1 MVRISN
7 KKKELKEEEII
18 QFWKDN
24 KIFEKSIEQRAMDN
38 PFIFYDGPPFATGLP
53 HYGHI
58 LSLVTKDV
66 FPRYWTM
73 KGYRCERK
81 WGWDCHG
88 LPIESICEKELN
100 LKKKN
105 EIYEMGVSKFNEF
118 CRSKVLWYANE
129 WKKTVDRMGKW
140 IEFDNSYKTM
150 DNGYMETVWYIFK
163 KIYNEGFVY
172 KGKKILYYCPHCE
185 TPLSNFEISMDNSY
199 KDVNEPSITAK
210 FKLKK
215 ESKTFFLAWTTT
227 PWTLIGNVALAVNSN
242 REYVKIKVN
251 NEYLILI
258 KSQLDLIKEDYKLVD
273 EFRGEDLLNK
283 EYEPLYRMS
292 TGGSKK
298 GHFIID
304 GGDEVLSDEGTG
316 IIHMAV
322 YGEFD
327 YEMIKKYDL
336 PIIQHIDEHGNL
348 AEGPEEWVG
357 LWFKDVDKKVLEDLK
372 QRELLFNVEV
382 YSHSY
387 PFCYRCDTPLIYN
400 ALDAWFIN
408 IHQIK
413 PKLLETNNRINW
425 YPKEISRRYQN
436 IINSAPDWCISR
448 NRFWATAMPIWE
460 CVECKEIKVIGSV
473 KELQEKAV
481 EDIPEDLDLH
491 RHIVDKIHLTCSRC
505 GKVMNRIPE
514 VFDCWLESGSMPYAA
529 KHYPF
534 ENVEWFKHNFP
545 SDFVSEYIGQVRA
558 WFYYMHVISV
568 LLFDTIPFK
577 NVVVNGNILAE
588 DGTKM
593 SKSKRNFPDPN
604 LIIEKYGADALRIY
618 LMSSQ
623 LMRAQDL
630 NFKEEIVK
638 QVYRRFNLLLTNVL
652 KFYSLI
658 DIDNLT
664 MDIANSDNI
673 LDRWIVSSM
682 NKLIQDITLLMD
694 DYNTAEVSR
703 LFFNFIEDLS
713 TWYIKNSR
721 NRFKSEIIKEKLS
734 AMKTLSYILYNLSK
748 LLAPLT
754 PFISEKIYH
763 KLKKRRLVNLKS
775 IHLEY
780 WPHFDEKLINSEVHK
795 NMELTREIVQRS
807 LELRNK
813 SKIPVRQILNKVILR
828 GINLETEYLD
838 VILDAINVKKVLVE
852 EGDEPELLVEL
863 DINITPE
870 LKLEGIARNLIRHLN
885 NFRKKQNLSTKNRIN
900 LYLKTKD
907 KEIIKALEKYA
918 EKIKKMIQADKIIQ
932 IKEDKENLKEFK
944 IENSVIQVYLEVK
957 Y

>member
-105 EIYEMGVSKFNEF
+105 EIYEMGISKFNEF

-172 KGKKILYYCPHCE
+172 KGKKVLYYCPHCE

-199 KDVNEPSITAK
+199 KDVSEPSITAK

-215 ESKTFFLAWTTT
+215 ELKTFFLAWTTT

-258 KSQLDLIKEDYKLVD
+258 KSQLDLIKEDYKLVV

-382 YSHSY
+382 YTHSY

-408 IHQIK
+408 IQQIK
-413 PKLLETNNRINW
+413 PKLLETNNSIKW
-425 YPKEISRRYQN
+425 YPKEISRSYQN

-491 RHIVDKIHLTCSRC
+491 RHIVDKIHLTCSKC
-505 GKVMNRIPE
+505 GKIMNRIPE

-623 LMRAQDL
+623 LMRAKDL

-673 LDRWIVSSM
+673 LDRWIVSSL

-932 IKEDKENLKEFK
+932 FIEDKENLKEFK